1 MIMQEFWENSLP
13 TGYYDKILIAGLSN
27 KRGIQAGWHH
37 ITFSTIKNR
46 IRKDSK
52 HLDYACG
59 PGTFIGKYLS
69 NKNSMGVD
77 IANDQIQ
84 YANKKYSNKGKFID
98 LRNFDFDKHFEEFDE
113 ITVLG
118 LMEFI
123 NENDFVELILKLQ
136 DMLKPKGKIYFTT
149 PNFRFGMKT
158 LDVILNVFGKIGYTD
173 EYTSKYTKKKL
184 NSLLKENNVLNFKI
198 LKFLN
203 FGFIVSFFNL
213 NLGLSLNNFIGRLFF
228 NYFGFLLLLE
238 IEK

>member
-1 MIMQEFWENSLP
+1 MQEFWENTLP
-13 TGYYDKILIAGLSN
+13 TGYYDKVLVAGLNN

-37 ITFSTIKNR
+37 ITFSTIKNK
-46 IRKDSK
+46 IRKNST

-59 PGTFIGKYLS
+59 PGTFIGIYLS
-69 NKNSMGVD
+69 NERSTGVD

-84 YANKKYSNKGKFID
+84 YANEKYSSKGKFID
-98 LRNFDFDKHFEEFDE
+98 IGNFDFEKHSEEFDE

-123 NENDFVELILKLQ
+123 NENDFVELIIKLQ

-158 LDVILNVFGKIGYTD
+158 LDIFLNVFGKVGYAD
-173 EYTSKYTKKKL
+173 EYTSKYTKTKI
-184 NSLLKENNVLNFKI
+184 NSLLKENNVKNFKI

-203 FGFIVSFFNL
+203 FGFIMSFFSL
-213 NLGLSLNNFIGRLFF
+213 NYGLVANNFIGKLFF

>member
-1 MIMQEFWENSLP
+1 MQEFWENILP
-13 TGYYDKILIAGLSN
+13 TGYYDEVLVAGLNN

-37 ITFSTIKNR
+37 ITFSTIKNK
-46 IRKDSK
+46 IRKNST

-59 PGTFIGKYLS
+59 PGTFIGIYLS
-69 NKNSMGVD
+69 NERSTGVD

-84 YANKKYSNKGKFID
+84 YANEKYSSKGKFID
-98 LRNFDFDKHFEEFDE
+98 IGNFDFEKHSEEFDE

-123 NENDFVELILKLQ
+123 NENDFVELIIKLQ

-158 LDVILNVFGKIGYTD
+158 LDRVLNVFGKVGYSD

-184 NSLLKENNVLNFKI
+184 NSLLNENNIMNFKI

-203 FGFIVSFFNL
+203 FGFIMSFFSL
-213 NLGLSLNNFIGRLFF
+213 NYGLVANNFIGKLFF

>member
-1 MIMQEFWENSLP
+1 MQEFWENTLP
-13 TGYYDKILIAGLSN
+13 TGYYDKVLVAGLNN

-37 ITFSTIKNR
+37 ITFSTIKNK
-46 IRKDSK
+46 IRKNST

-59 PGTFIGKYLS
+59 PGTFIGIYLS
-69 NKNSMGVD
+69 NERSTGVD

-84 YANKKYSNKGKFID
+84 YANEKYSSKGKFID
-98 LRNFDFDKHFEEFDE
+98 IGNFDFEKHSEEFDE

-123 NENDFVELILKLQ
+123 NENDFVELIIKLQ

-158 LDVILNVFGKIGYTD
+158 LDRVLNVFGKVGYSD

-184 NSLLKENNVLNFKI
+184 NSLLNENNIMNFKI

-203 FGFIVSFFNL
+203 FGFIMSFFSL
-213 NLGLSLNNFIGRLFF
+213 NYGLVANNFIGKLFF